1 MNTKDAKKSDRTQ
14 VEPLDFIMN
23 NPKATPILLLLL
35 AAIPVVTAVVVLALV
50 WHWQ

>member
-1 MNTKDAKKSDRTQ
+1 MNTKDAKKSEQTHI
-14 VEPLDFIMN
+14 EPLDFIMN
-23 NPKATPILLLLL
+23 NPKMTPILLLIL